1 MVSQHGRGKD
11 MVQTASLKYL
21 QGEVAWRDHLSCQF
35 ICFDPLS
42 PMSLQMM
49 KTQGMNDW
57 R

>member
-1 MVSQHGRGKD
+1 